1 VATGEYGPPAM
12 GLFALLHPAARVGR
26 AFAAQ
31 IRARASSWVLPA
43 WSTDSSPRS
52 GTLLCVCALIVSGC
66 LPKIGDDCQTDADCS
81 QVGDRVCDTS
91 QYAGYCTQFN
101 CTPESCPLG
110 EGICVAFG
118 NTPSLV
124 HGCSDEGRP
133 SPYARSFC
141 MKPCETSKD
150 CREEYECIDLAGEDP
165 WAADVI
171 QKPPSLTRVCVVPQ
185 SASALDLDLLSG
197 LEDNVC
203 SGPKTGFGGGAGA
216 SGTP

>member
-1 VATGEYGPPAM
+1 MATGEYGPPAM
-12 GLFALLHPAARVGR
+12 GLFALLHPAARIGR
-26 AFAAQ
+26 ALVARP
-31 IRARASSWVLPA
+31 RARRSSRAHLA
-43 WSTDSSPRS
+43 WSTNSSMRS
-52 GTLLCVCALIVSGC
+52 RAFLCLCALVASGC

-101 CTPESCPLG
+101 CTPESCPAG

-150 CREEYECIDLAGEDP
+150 CRQGYECIDLAGEDP

-171 QKPPSLTRVCVVPQ
+171 QKPPSLTSVCVVPQ
-185 SASALDLDLLSG
+185 SASELDLDLLSG

-203 SGPKTGFGGGAGA
+203 SGAKPGFGGGAGA